1 MHGRPWKA
9 LVLAVLGLA
18 LCAAGAQ
25 ASSEPGPKPGAMSG
39 LVKVKGEA
47 GGKKS
52 SSPNLL
58 YHGGPVM
65 TNGAAVTAI
74 FWGTTWTSSD
84 PKVAGMSSFYSG
96 VGGTSYLGTNTEYTD
111 SSGGHVSSAVSYAG
125 SLVDP
130 SAAPRGAPKESDILA
145 EVGKLV
151 PSPVAN
157 GYYPVYVDT
166 PRGHTRYCAWH
177 STGTVNGVTVRFGF
191 FFNLDGDPGCD
202 PESPVTAYSQGV
214 AALGNVS
221 GHELSEMLTDP
232 NLNAWYDASGA
243 ENSDKCAWTFGSK
256 LIQFKNRT
264 QWKIQG
270 NWSNA
275 AYDANTGYTDPSAG
289 FVPGCIDGTN

>member
-1 MHGRPWKA
+1 MQGRTLRA
-9 LVLAVLGLA
+9 LVAAVLGLA
-18 LCAAGAQ
+18 LCAAVAE
-25 ASSEPGPKPGAMSG
+25 AAPEPGPQPGAMSG
-39 LVKVKGEA
+39 LVKVKGDA
-47 GGKKS
+47 GGKKNA
-52 SSPNLL
+52 SPNLL

-65 TNGAAVTAI
+65 TSGAAVTTI
-74 FWGTTWTSSD
+74 FWGTTWTAGNV
-84 PKVAGMSSFYSG
+84 KIAGMAAFYGG

-111 SSGGHVSSAVSYAG
+111 ATGHVSTAVSYTG
-125 SLVDP
+125 SLLDT
-130 SAAPRGAPKESDILA
+130 SAAPKGAPQTSDILA
-145 EVGKLV
+145 EVAKLV
-151 PSPVAN
+151 PNPVAN

-191 FFNLDGDPGCD
+191 FFDLDGDPGCD
-202 PESPVTAYSQGV
+202 PESPITPYGQGG

-232 NLNAWYDASGA
+232 DLNAWYDASGA

-256 LIQFKNRT
+256 LIQFTNRT

-275 AYDANTGYTDPSAG
+275 AYNASRGYIDPAAG
-289 FVPGCIDGTN
+289 FVRGCIDGTN